1 MARILVLTPRYPYPV
16 IGGDRLRIHAIAREL
31 AKSHELTLLSL
42 CVSPEEA
49 RSKPSDAVFSRIE
62 CVVLPPW
69 RSALNAAVALPGRTP
84 LQVAYYRSN
93 AFARAASRLAAGH
106 DLVLSHLVR
115 TAEYGKDVPGP
126 RVLEMTDAISL
137 NYARVRENGGFSLRH
152 LIYGLEQRRLRNY
165 ERQIVDRFDL
175 SVFVSAIDRDYL
187 FGGTPGLART
197 MVCSNGV
204 DLTTMP
210 FTGRRSGTTI
220 VFIGNMTT
228 LQNIDAARW
237 FADAVLPLVRRTLPE
252 ARLRV
257 VGRIDENGRRLLDLP
272 GVEIAGEVDDMAQ
285 AVANGAVAV
294 CPMRLGAGVQNKM
307 LEYMALGLATVSTT
321 IGLEGLEAVAGRDVL
336 CADAPDGFADALA
349 GLLLDQQ
356 QRNELAE
363 AGRRYV
369 ETHHAWAARL
379 KPMMDRIDALVGGP
393 TRTPS

>member
-42 CVSPEEA
+42 CDSPEQA
-49 RSKPSDAVFSRIE
+49 RLKPTDAVFSRIE

-69 RSALNAAVALPGRTP
+69 RSALNALLALPSRTP

-93 AFARAASRLAAGH
+93 VFASSASRLAMGH

-115 TAEYGKDVPGP
+115 TAEYGSDFRGP

-137 NYARVRENGGFSLRH
+137 NYARVRQNGGFSPRH
-152 LIYGLEQRRLRNY
+152 LIYGLEQRRLGKY
-165 ERQIVDRFDL
+165 ERRIVDHFDV

-187 FGGTPGLART
+187 FGGTPGVART

-204 DLTTMP
+204 DLATMP
-210 FTGRRSGTTI
+210 FDGRRGGTTI

-228 LQNIDAARW
+228 LQNVDAARW
-237 FADAVLPLVRRTLPE
+237 FADEILPLVRRIVPN
-252 ARLRV
+252 ARLKV
-257 VGRIDENGRRLLDLP
+257 VGRIDEHGRRLLDLP
-272 GVEIAGEVDDMAQ
+272 GVEVTGEVDDMAQ
-285 AVANGAVAV
+285 AVSNGTMAV

-307 LEYMALGLATVSTT
+307 LEYMAVGLATVSTQ
-321 IGLEGLEAVAGRDVL
+321 IGLEGLEAVPGRDIV
-336 CADAPDGFADALA
+336 CADGAGPFSEAVA
-349 GLLLDQQ
+349 GLL
-356 QRNELAE
+356 RNDLRRAELAE

-369 ETHHAWAARL
+369 EDNHSWAVQL
-379 KPMMDRIDALVGGP
+379 KPLIERIDALIG
-393 TRTPS
+393 RHAA